1 MNHCNPTHP
10 VTDIGSKLRAAGYN
24 ICPIF
29 KIKLTA
35 KPAIDSPK
43 AAYKIEAHIIDVIF
57 SGAFRNTLLTRN

>member
-29 KIKLTA
+29 KNKPTA
-35 KPAIDSPK
+35 IPAIDPQK
-43 AAYKIEAHIIDVIF
+43 APCKIKNHVMDVNF
-57 SGAFRNTLLTRN
+57 STSIY